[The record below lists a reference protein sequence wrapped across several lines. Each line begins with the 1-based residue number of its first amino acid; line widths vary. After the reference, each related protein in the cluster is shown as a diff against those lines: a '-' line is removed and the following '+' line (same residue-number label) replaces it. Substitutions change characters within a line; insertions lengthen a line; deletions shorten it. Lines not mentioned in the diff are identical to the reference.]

1 MRLTLTLDDE
11 LLAKA
16 EEYTGISN
24 KSALVRESLKKLVE
38 REAARRLA
46 RLGGSEPQQADPAA
60 ADETWVIGPSTS
72 AGGRVLPS
80 SAPMSREYPATSAA
94 RIAARRR
101 VWLMPS
107 RPPPGA
113 GPRGKARDARGSAGW
128 CGPVS
133 RPK

>member
-46 RLGGSEPQQADPAA
+46 RLGGSEPQLKP
-60 ADETWVIGPSTS
+60 VP
-72 AGGRVLPS
+72 
-80 SAPMSREYPATSAA
+80 
-94 RIAARRR
+94 RRR
-101 VWLMPS
+101 TK
-107 RPPPGA
+107 
-113 GPRGKARDARGSAGW
+113 RG
-128 CGPVS
+128 
-133 RPK
+133 